1 MLKIML
7 KINKTINIS
16 ATSEIEGQ
24 AVVYMNASISTDGN
38 SNANIN
44 KSIANQELY
53 NANKTAVRADI
64 NTFETEVYKVEDE
77 LNPTLRKA
85 GK

>member
-1 MLKIML
+1 M
-7 KINKTINIS
+7 N

-24 AVVYMNASISTDGN
+24 VAVYMSTSIGTDGN
-38 SNANIN
+38 KNANIN

-53 NANKTAVRADI
+53 NSNKTSVRADMKQ
-64 NTFETEVYKVEDE
+64 FEDEVYKIEDE
-77 LNPTLRKA
+77 INTPSISSRKV

>member
-1 MLKIML
+1 ML
-7 KINKTINIS
+7 KINKNITLN

-24 AVVYMNASISTDGN
+24 IAVYMSASIGTDGN
-38 SNANIN
+38 TNANIN

-53 NANKTAVRADI
+53 NANKVAVREDMKQ
-64 NTFETEVYKVEDE
+64 FEEEVYKVEDE
-77 LNPTLRKA
+77 LNTPAILSRKA

>member
-1 MLKIML
+1 ML
-7 KINKTINIS
+7 KINKNITLN

-24 AVVYMNASISTDGN
+24 AVVYMSASIGTDGN
-38 SNANIN
+38 TNANIN

-53 NANKTAVRADI
+53 TANKVAVREDMAA
-64 NTFETEVYKVEDE
+64 FEKEVYKVKDE
-77 LNPTLRKA
+77 LNPIPTLSSRKE

>member
-1 MLKIML
+1 ML
-7 KINKTINIS
+7 KINKNITLN

-24 AVVYMNASISTDGN
+24 VAVYMSASIGTDGN
-38 SNANIN
+38 TNANIN

-53 NANKTAVRADI
+53 NSNKTAVRSDMKQ
-64 NTFETEVYKVEDE
+64 FEDEVYKVEDE
-77 LNPTLRKA
+77 LTTSRKV